1 MKITLFSVL
10 MILAVT
16 SMGTVFAEGSLISVQ
31 TDNGNYDEGDT
42 IVISGKINTLI
53 GDTQV
58 TLQLFQGGTLVSID
72 QIKVAQDGNYS
83 TTINAWGPLWQ
94 NQGNT

>member
-1 MKITLFSVL
+1 MKVTLFSVL

-42 IVISGKINTLI
+42 IVISGKVTTLI

-58 TLQLFQGGTLVSID
+58 TLQLFQEEKFDID
-72 QIKVAQDGNYS
+72 
-83 TTINAWGPLWQ
+83 
-94 NQGNT
+94 